1 MESVSKVTNL
11 LFNNGVKSRIL
22 YKCVTAL
29 SFKIAHMF
37 PKISLF
43 YRRHTANMPAKNST
57 TDSMPSPVLNI

>member
-1 MESVSKVTNL
+1 MYHKDSNL
-11 LFNNGVKSRIL
+11 HIIRKIIPYKL
-22 YKCVTAL
+22 YHTTTAL

-57 TDSMPSPVLNI
+57 TDSMSSIVLNI